1 MIDKHQKENK
11 ENLKQKRER
20 RNYLIQG
27 NTGGNTFSFLLLAFI
42 SYRKMTVIPIVH
54 HPKFQVAIQLNR
66 VWMKLRKLTQS

>member
-11 ENLKQKRER
+11 ENLKQKWAR

-54 HPKFQVAIQLNR
+54 HPKVQVAIQLNR
-66 VWMKLRKLTQS
+66 V